1 MFKFPYFQGIT
12 PQTRIIETVIQNGL
26 SRHCYGL
33 GKQFV
38 FSGTVF
44 YHYNAF
50 FRKDIALKNKNKTTF
65 DLHSENIATYKPATQ
80 STTHHRS
87 DNADKAVDGNK
98 GRSVSLD
105 GEFCSNTKMSGQ
117 TIAWWQVDL
126 QNNYTVHGISITPKM
141 KGKRFWL
148 RPTAYTSFFWVWIYN
163 FTRQ

>member
-1 MFKFPYFQGIT
+1 MVSPDIVTASGNSSFFRELYSIIIT
-12 PQTRIIETVIQNGL
+12 L
-26 SRHCYGL
+26 
-33 GKQFV
+33 
-38 FSGTVF
+38 
-44 YHYNAF
+44 F

-148 RPTAYTSFFWVWIYN
+148 RPTAYTSFFGSGFIILYLHYH
-163 FTRQ
+163 RIRLQ